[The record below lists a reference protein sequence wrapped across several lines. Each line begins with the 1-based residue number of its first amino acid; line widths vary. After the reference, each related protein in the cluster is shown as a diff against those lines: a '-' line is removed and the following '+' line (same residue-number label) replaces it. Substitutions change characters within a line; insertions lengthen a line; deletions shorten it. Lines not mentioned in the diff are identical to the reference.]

1 VIVGQLDGKI
11 AIITGGASGLGR
23 AYCIGFA
30 REGARVVVADL
41 QSGSEVV
48 AAIEAAGGQAIAV
61 EVDVADE
68 QSTRRMS
75 DAVVA
80 QFGGIDI
87 LVNNAGY
94 FRYLRRIPFTEITV
108 DEWDKVFSINVRGMW
123 LCAKAV
129 FPTMKAQMS
138 GRIVNISSM
147 VVWAGSIGRLH
158 YDTSKA
164 AVIGLTRSLAMEL
177 GPFNIG
183 VNTLVPDFIPHDL
196 EYAKELPEINDRIV
210 AKRVFKR
217 TQDPEDMLGAAIFLS
232 SAGADF
238 ITGQSLLVNGGSHFQ

>member
-1 VIVGQLDGKI
+1 VIVGQLNGKI

-61 EVDVADE
+61 KVDVANE
-68 QSTRRMS
+68 QSTKRMS
-75 DAVVA
+75 AVVVE

-94 FRYLRRIPFTEITV
+94 FRYLRRNPFNEITV

-123 LCAKAV
+123 LCAKSV

-138 GRIVNISSM
+138 GKIVNISSM

-164 AVIGLTRSLAMEL
+164 AVIGLTRSLALEL
-177 GPFNIG
+177 GPYNIA

-217 TQDPEDMLGAAIFLS
+217 TQAPEDMLGAAIFLS